1 MYKQPNRK
9 VSFLWLSRAPY
20 EPTWAYQEALLQYI
34 TNIKIQ
40 NRNENTVIPTPNFLI
55 FCEHPHVYTL
65 GKSGKSHHLL
75 LSPEECKQRGIEF
88 FPINRGGDI
97 TYHGPGQ
104 LVAYPI
110 FDLENFQT
118 DLNVYLRKIEEVIIQ
133 TIQHYGIQGHRIKGL
148 TGVWVDIEKNPR
160 KIAAIGIRCSR
171 WISMHG
177 LALNVH
183 TDLSYFQNI
192 VPCGIADKGVTSIQE
207 EIKQEVNLK
216 ETMNIMKQKFSEI
229 FEFEFVEEPFPFS
242 FRKI

>member
-1 MYKQPNRK
+1 
-9 VSFLWLSRAPY
+9 
-20 EPTWAYQEALLQYI
+20 
-34 TNIKIQ
+34 
-40 NRNENTVIPTPNFLI
+40 
-55 FCEHPHVYTL
+55 
-65 GKSGKSHHLL
+65 
-75 LSPEECKQRGIEF
+75 
-88 FPINRGGDI
+88 
-97 TYHGPGQ
+97 
-104 LVAYPI
+104 
-110 FDLENFQT
+110 
-118 DLNVYLRKIEEVIIQ
+118 
-133 TIQHYGIQGHRIKGL
+133 
-148 TGVWVDIEKNPR
+148 VDIEKNPR

-229 FEFEFVEEPFPFS
+229 FEFEFVDEPFPFS